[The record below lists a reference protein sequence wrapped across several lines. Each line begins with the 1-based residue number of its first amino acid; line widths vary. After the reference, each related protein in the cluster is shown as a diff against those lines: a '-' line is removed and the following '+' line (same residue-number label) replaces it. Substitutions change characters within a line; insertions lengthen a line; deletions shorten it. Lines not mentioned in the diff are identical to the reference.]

1 MATRAGVPTRKQRR
15 TIVPVSATAKCFSV
29 TSVRLTSTA
38 TPTVTPATRI
48 HRGWSDIAN
57 RNTMRAIKLIKHA
70 ERKVPDTPSR
80 IKAATRRDRSSQGIR
95 SWVVEFKKT
104 RRGESL
110 IAFDSL
116 FKDALLP
123 SDKV

>member
-1 MATRAGVPTRKQRR
+1 
-15 TIVPVSATAKCFSV
+15 
-29 TSVRLTSTA
+29 
-38 TPTVTPATRI
+38 
-48 HRGWSDIAN
+48 
-57 RNTMRAIKLIKHA
+57 MRAIKLIKHA

-80 IKAATRRDRSSQGIR
+80 IKAATGQDRSSQGIR

-116 FKDALLP
+116 FKHTLLP
-123 SDKV
+123 DKNPHFTDM